1 MNLGPMIKFSL
12 TKYLPLVLVE
22 MYLISTLALLKL
34 GPVQFRLHSE
44 PLFWLLILMYHLFL
58 ILGYLYAGLNVKH
71 YQHTSSYSSLFFY
84 LLFFVGSFS
93 ILITYK
99 NLMNSDT
106 LVPGDFFQ
114 NIWRGVTE
122 PAVVYVERMGNT
134 EYDGAGKSRVLNLAY
149 IFFAFSKFLFIYYFV
164 WFWNFI
170 GSLKKF
176 ISIAYSFFFITPGL
190 SAGVNSVIFWF
201 TLFLIFSIILKLF
214 KSDIKRLKNVFFSLI
229 LLLLI
234 GFYSF
239 GNVMS
244 QRGGGY
250 GYFESSSPLGD
261 IKVNVDDVDFSNFVE
276 LSILNSLQYTFV
288 WVDFYLTQGYYGFS
302 LILEDDFK
310 WTYGFGNSVFLQ
322 RQLNLITGIDVGPLT
337 YQRRN
342 DAIWGEN
349 SMWHSFYGQFAN
361 DYTPLGVIFLMFL
374 IGFLMSKVWISYFYN
389 NNFFAGSLLPIIFI
403 MIIFIPANNQVFGYI
418 DSLSYFIIVLL
429 LYLKSK
435 YKLSL

>member
-1 MNLGPMIKFSL
+1 
-12 TKYLPLVLVE
+12 
-22 MYLISTLALLKL
+22 
-34 GPVQFRLHSE
+34 
-44 PLFWLLILMYHLFL
+44 
-58 ILGYLYAGLNVKH
+58 
-71 YQHTSSYSSLFFY
+71 
-84 LLFFVGSFS
+84 
-93 ILITYK
+93 
-99 NLMNSDT
+99 
-106 LVPGDFFQ
+106 
-114 NIWRGVTE
+114 
-122 PAVVYVERMGNT
+122 
-134 EYDGAGKSRVLNLAY
+134 
-149 IFFAFSKFLFIYYFV
+149 
-164 WFWNFI
+164 
-170 GSLKKF
+170 
-176 ISIAYSFFFITPGL
+176 
-190 SAGVNSVIFWF
+190 
-201 TLFLIFSIILKLF
+201 
-214 KSDIKRLKNVFFSLI
+214 
-229 LLLLI
+229 
-234 GFYSF
+234 
-239 GNVMS
+239 
-244 QRGGGY
+244 
-250 GYFESSSPLGD
+250 
-261 IKVNVDDVDFSNFVE
+261 
-276 LSILNSLQYTFV
+276 
-288 WVDFYLTQGYYGFS
+288 